1 MATEKDKQT
10 GFGQT
15 NFFYSYLFSI
25 PLSLQL
31 ISFFFFFN
39 LPSFSTRSLT
49 MPTLTATVLL
59 SLIHYSYNYSAT
71 STCSRAYLMILLY
84 YIGLRFSCLPI
95 LQSYHSLFV
104 NTSEIWSS
112 YSSFIVWRFLS
123 FCPFSIPLFV
133 SYIFLFSYLHFSSLL
148 ISLMV
153 FF

>member
-71 STCSRAYLMILLY
+71 STC
-84 YIGLRFSCLPI
+84 
-95 LQSYHSLFV
+95 
-104 NTSEIWSS
+104 
-112 YSSFIVWRFLS
+112 LS
-123 FCPFSIPLFV
+123 ND
-133 SYIFLFSYLHFSSLL
+133 SSLL
-148 ISLMV
+148 YWSSVFMLAYSPEFIILYLLIHLRYHPLIQVSLFEDFFHFVHFLFPYSFRTYSWISP
-153 FF
+153 FSHICTFPHF